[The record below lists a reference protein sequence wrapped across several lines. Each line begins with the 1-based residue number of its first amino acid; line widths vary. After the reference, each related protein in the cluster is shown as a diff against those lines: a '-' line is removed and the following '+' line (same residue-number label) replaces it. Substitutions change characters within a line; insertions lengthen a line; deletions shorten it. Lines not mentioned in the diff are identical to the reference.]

1 MKTVIKTFGEPDLV
15 RTIKNRTLKLVFTHT
30 QPPVG
35 MVICPHCH
43 EETNIPAQGI
53 FNAIGAGHP
62 LQEYLTHAP
71 ITLGKQN
78 TVCIKCTGNFYINK
92 KDGVLVISPGSVGR
106 NILDAEAILD
116 RKKLAAQPR
125 VGPDFI

>member
-1 MKTVIKTFGEPDLV
+1 MVQA
-15 RTIKNRTLKLVFTHT
+15 HT

-71 ITLGKQN
+71 IILGKQS
-78 TVCIKCTGNFYINK
+78 TICIKCTGNLYIDK
-92 KDGVLVISPGSVGR
+92 KDEVLVISPGSVGS
-106 NILDAEAILD
+106 NITDAEEILD

-125 VGPDFI
+125 PGPEYI